1 MSDTIIAGA
10 YVIRNKK
17 TLTVLH
23 IEKAGPKNGFSG
35 LSVCEQDE
43 RRFTNQQIWWIEPL
57 PDYEDHEP
65 ERGTVYSITNPA
77 SGKALDINPGE
88 GTGLALRAYF
98 KDLFSQ
104 F

>member
-1 MSDTIIAGA
+1 MSDTVIAGA

-23 IEKAGPKNGFSG
+23 IKKADQNKFSG
-35 LSVCEQDE
+35 LSTCEQDE
-43 RRFTNQQIWWIEPL
+43 RRFMYQQIWWIEPL
-57 PDYEDHEP
+57 PNYEDHEP
-65 ERGTVYSITNPA
+65 EGGIVYSITNPA

-88 GTGLALRAYF
+88 GTGLELRAYF

-104 F
+104 P